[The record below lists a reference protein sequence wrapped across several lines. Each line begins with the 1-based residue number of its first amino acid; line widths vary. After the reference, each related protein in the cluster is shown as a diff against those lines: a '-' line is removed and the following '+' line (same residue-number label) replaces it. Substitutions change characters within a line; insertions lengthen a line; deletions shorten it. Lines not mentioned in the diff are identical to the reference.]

1 MDLKK
6 IITLIIIL
14 PLLSGCHHFIM
25 RSGDITFK
33 KEVTEIPFEYRLGL
47 PIINVT
53 INGESYDFLFDTGAS
68 NIISQELSKKI
79 NAKTKGFQ
87 G

>member
-1 MDLKK
+1 
-6 IITLIIIL
+6 
-14 PLLSGCHHFIM
+14 M

-68 NIISQELSKKI
+68 NIISQELAKKI